1 MWSPGTAS
9 SAGRSCGAG
18 DVGGWWVSPGAPDA
32 GAVAAGYTVHP
43 HGEGGHEKP
52 CSQEGNVP
60 HVARTRST
68 RAR

>member
-1 MWSPGTAS
+1 MGSPGTAS

-18 DVGGWWVSPGAPDA
+18 DVGGWWVSWGAPDV

-60 HVARTRST
+60 HVAQTRST